1 MFLREARGNKTEVK
15 SACSRIDE
23 KISFL
28 RSGGSMVEYDSRKIR
43 GELHDVFFGALDE
56 LSHKMNC

>member
-1 MFLREARGNKTEVK
+1 MFLSGNIRGKVEK
-15 SACSRIDE
+15 DSACSRIDE

-56 LSHKMNC
+56 LSRKMNC